1 MQTSATV
8 PIRVVI
14 YEDNPFL
21 RQSIAELIRS
31 SLAFELKGAFE
42 NCDHVS
48 LDMETLRPDV
58 VLMDIEMTGTNGLQ
72 GLKIIKRKFP
82 QVHVIMLTVFE
93 DNDSVYEAI
102 RAGASGYL
110 LKKTPPEKIQESIL
124 DVLHGG
130 APMTS
135 SIARK
140 VLHHFQKAPTHQE
153 EMAKLAPREQEVLNL
168 LVTGH
173 SYKMIADKCNITIET
188 VRSHI
193 KRIYEKLQVHSATEA
208 ASKIRPPHP

>member
-1 MQTSATV
+1 MTTG
-8 PIRVVI
+8 IVI
-14 YEDNPFL
+14 YEDNIFL
-21 RQSIAELIRS
+21 RNSIADLINASPR
-31 SLAFELKGAFE
+31 FELKGAFE

-48 LDMETLRPDV
+48 LDMETLRPEV
-58 VLMDIEMTGTNGLQ
+58 VLMDIEMAGTNGLQ
-72 GLKIIKRKFP
+72 GLHIIKKKYSN
-82 QVHVIMLTVFE
+82 VHVIMLTVFE
-93 DNDSVYEAI
+93 DNDSVFEAI

-110 LKKTPPEKIQESIL
+110 LKKTPHEKIPEAID

-140 VLHHFQKAPTHQE
+140 VLDLFPKTPSRSE
-153 EMAKLAPREQEVLNL
+153 ELNKLAPREQEVLNL

-173 SYKMIADKCNITIET
+173 SYKMIAEKCGITLET

-208 ASKIRPPHP
+208 ATKAFPDRRN

>member
-1 MQTSATV
+1 MS
-8 PIRVVI
+8 IGVVI
-14 YEDNPFL
+14 YEDNIFL
-21 RQSIAELIRS
+21 RNSIADLIS
-31 SLAFELKGAFE
+31 SSATFGLKGAFE

-48 LDMETLRPDV
+48 LDMETLKPEV
-58 VLMDIEMTGTNGLQ
+58 VLMDIEMSGTNGLQ
-72 GLKIIKRKFP
+72 GLQIIKRKYP
-82 QVHVIMLTVFE
+82 KVHVIMLTVFE
-93 DNDSVYEAI
+93 DNDSVFEAI

-110 LKKTPPEKIQESIL
+110 LKKTPPEKIHEAIM
-124 DVLHGG
+124 DVVNGG

-140 VLHHFQKAPTHQE
+140 VLNLFPKTPSPSE
-153 EMAKLAPREQEVLNL
+153 ELDKLAPREQEVLNL

-173 SYKMIADKCNITIET
+173 SYKMIADKCGITLET

-208 ASKIRPPHP
+208 ASKAFPHWRN

>member
-1 MQTSATV
+1 MS
-8 PIRVVI
+8 IGVVI
-14 YEDNPFL
+14 YEDNIFL
-21 RQSIAELIRS
+21 RNSISDLIS
-31 SLAFELKGAFE
+31 VSDVFSLKGAFE

-48 LDMETLRPDV
+48 IDMETLRPQV

-72 GLKIIKRKFP
+72 GLKIIKNKFP
-82 QVHVIMLTVFE
+82 KVQVIMLTVFE
-93 DNDSVYEAI
+93 DNDSVFDAI

-110 LKKTPPEKIQESIL
+110 LKKTSPEKISEAIL
-124 DVLHGG
+124 DVVNGG

-140 VLHHFQKAPTHQE
+140 VLELFPKSPSPSE
-153 EMAKLAPREQEVLNL
+153 ELDKLGPREQEVLNL

-173 SYKMIADKCNITIET
+173 SYKMIADKCGITIET

-208 ASKIRPPHP
+208 ASKAYPTRRD

>member
-1 MQTSATV
+1 MPV
-8 PIRVVI
+8 RIII

-21 RQSIAELIRS
+21 RTSIADVLSCPED
-31 SLAFELKGAFE
+31 FEVVGTYE

-58 VLMDIEMTGTNGLQ
+58 VLMDIEMPGINGLE
-72 GLKIIKRKFP
+72 GLRIIRRKYP
-82 QVHVIMLTVFE
+82 RIHVIMLTVFE
-93 DNDSVYEAI
+93 DNDAI
-102 RAGASGYL
+102 FAAIQSGASGYL
-110 LKKTPPEKIQESIL
+110 LKKTPPEKIEEAIR
-124 DVLHGG
+124 DVLQGG

-140 VLHHFQKAPTHQE
+140 VLDLFPKSTSTYE
-153 EMAKLAPREQEVLNL
+153 EVDKLAPREKEVLHL

-173 SYKMIADKCNITIET
+173 SYKMIAEQCGISLET

-208 ASKIRPPHP
+208 AHKVSLFRKS